1 MKQQEILTDAWHK
14 WEIAQM
20 GAYLAYG
27 LVRIEDLIKN
37 LTPDL
42 KLTKEQFESIKR
54 KSELTLQTLEELD
67 KEVFNLKYKKEDCLC
82 EDK

>member
-1 MKQQEILTDAWHK
+1 MKKQEILTDAWHK

-54 KSELTLQTLEELD
+54 KS
-67 KEVFNLKYKKEDCLC
+67 
-82 EDK
+82 